1 MRKASGT
8 KMTQGNADNDKLP
21 VLDRATIEKAYAR
34 WAPVYDLVFGP
45 LLDIGRRTAT
55 NAASRIGGRI
65 LNVGVGTGL
74 ELPYFDRSHDVIG
87 VDISE
92 PMLRKAQERVDREKL
107 TNVKGLLV
115 MDGANLAFDDA
126 SFDCVVAQFV
136 ITTVPQPEKTLDEFA
151 RVLKPGGEI
160 VLVNHIG
167 AERGLRASF
176 ERWFSRHA
184 RKLGWTPEFPFSRIS
199 DWAQAHGGVKLI
211 ERRSVQPFGV
221 FTLMRFER
229 VAPAGEM
236 LEAATA

>member
-1 MRKASGT
+1 MNKESAGNGKSSG
-8 KMTQGNADNDKLP
+8 
-21 VLDRATIEKAYAR
+21 LDRETIEKAYAR

-45 LLDIGRRTAT
+45 LLDMGRRTAT
-55 NAASRIGGRI
+55 NAATRIGGRI

-74 ELPYFDRSHDVIG
+74 ELPYFDRSHEVVG

-107 TNVKGLLV
+107 HNVKGLCV
-115 MDGANLAFDDA
+115 MDGANLSFADG

-176 ERWFSRHA
+176 ERWFSQHA
-184 RKLGWTPEFPFSRIS
+184 RKLGWSPEFPFKRIS
-199 DWAQAHGGVKLI
+199 DWAEKNGHVRLV
-211 ERRSVQPFGV
+211 ERRTVPPFGV
-221 FTLMRFER
+221 FTLMRFTREN
-229 VAPAGEM
+229 AANATPA
-236 LEAATA
+236 AATA

>member
-1 MRKASGT
+1 MKTELAGNGGT
-8 KMTQGNADNDKLP
+8 AQG
-21 VLDRATIEKAYAR
+21 LDRATIEKAYAR

-45 LLDIGRRTAT
+45 LLDMGRRTAT
-55 NAASRIGGRI
+55 HAATRVGGRI

-74 ELPYFDRSHDVIG
+74 ELPYFDKSHDVIG

-107 TNVKGLLV
+107 TNVKGLTV
-115 MDGANLAFDDA
+115 MDGANLAFADG

-160 VLVNHIG
+160 ILVNHIG

-176 ERWFSRHA
+176 ERWFSQHA
-184 RKLGWTPEFPFSRIS
+184 RKLGWSPEFPFKRIS
-199 DWAQAHGGVKLI
+199 DWAEKNGNVRLL
-211 ERRSVQPFGV
+211 ERRTVPPFGV
-221 FTLMRFER
+221 FTLMRFARDGAIGVE
-229 VAPAGEM
+229 PA
-236 LEAATA
+236 AATA

>member
-1 MRKASGT
+1 MNTEVAGNGKEA
-8 KMTQGNADNDKLP
+8 QG
-21 VLDRATIEKAYAR
+21 LDRATIEKAYAR

-45 LLDIGRRTAT
+45 LLDMGRRTAT
-55 NAASRIGGRI
+55 NAATRVGGRI

-74 ELPYFDRSHDVIG
+74 ELPYFDKSHEVIG

-92 PMLRKAQERVDREKL
+92 PMLRRAQERVDREKL
-107 TNVKGLLV
+107 TNIKGLCV
-115 MDGANLAFDDA
+115 MDGANLSFADN

-176 ERWFSRHA
+176 ERWFSQHA
-184 RKLGWTPEFPFSRIS
+184 RKLGWSPEFPFKRIS
-199 DWAQAHGGVKLI
+199 DWAEQNGHVHLV
-211 ERRSVQPFGV
+211 ERRTVPPFGV
-221 FTLMRFER
+221 FTLMRFSREDAANAR
-229 VAPAGEM
+229 PA
-236 LEAATA
+236 AATA

>member
-1 MRKASGT
+1 MNSEMAGNGAAS
-8 KMTQGNADNDKLP
+8 QG
-21 VLDRATIEKAYAR
+21 LDRVTIEKAYAR

-45 LLDIGRRTAT
+45 LLDVGRRTAT
-55 NAASRIGGRI
+55 NAATRVGGRI

-74 ELPYFDRSHDVIG
+74 ELPYFDKSHEVIG

-107 TNVKGLLV
+107 HNVKGLCV
-115 MDGANLAFDDA
+115 MDGANLSFADS

-176 ERWFSRHA
+176 ERWFSQHA
-184 RKLGWTPEFPFSRIS
+184 RKLGWSPEFPFKRIA
-199 DWAQAHGGVKLI
+199 DWAEKNGHVRLV
-211 ERRSVQPFGV
+211 ERRTVSPFGV
-221 FTLMRFER
+221 FTLMRFTREDAAR
-229 VAPAGEM
+229 SGPA
-236 LEAATA
+236 AATA

>member
-1 MRKASGT
+1 MKTEVAAKSG
-8 KMTQGNADNDKLP
+8 QN
-21 VLDRATIEKAYAR
+21 LDRETIEKAYAR

-45 LLDIGRRTAT
+45 LLDMGRRTAT
-55 NAASRIGGRI
+55 NAATRVGGRI

-74 ELPYFDRSHDVIG
+74 ELPYFDKSHEVIG

-107 TNVKGLLV
+107 TNIKGLCV
-115 MDGANLAFDDA
+115 MDGANLSFADN

-176 ERWFSRHA
+176 ERWFSQHA
-184 RKLGWTPEFPFSRIS
+184 RKLGWSPEFPFKRIS
-199 DWAQAHGGVKLI
+199 DWAEKNGKVRLL
-211 ERRSVQPFGV
+211 ERRTVPPFGV
-221 FTLMRFER
+221 FTLMRFSREDAANAR
-229 VAPAGEM
+229 PA
-236 LEAATA
+236 AATA

>member
-1 MRKASGT
+1 MKTEVAGNG
-8 KMTQGNADNDKLP
+8 KEAQGG
-21 VLDRATIEKAYAR
+21 LDRATIEKAYAR

-45 LLDIGRRTAT
+45 LLDMGRRTAT
-55 NAASRIGGRI
+55 TAATRVGGRI

-74 ELPYFDRSHDVIG
+74 ELPYFEKSHEVIG

-107 TNVKGLLV
+107 QNVKGLCV
-115 MDGANLAFDDA
+115 MDGANLSFADG

-176 ERWFSRHA
+176 ERWFSQHA
-184 RKLGWTPEFPFSRIS
+184 RKLGWSPEFPFKRLS
-199 DWAQAHGGVKLI
+199 DWAEKNGNVRLV
-211 ERRSVQPFGV
+211 ERRTVPPFGV
-221 FTLMRFER
+221 FTLMRFAR
-229 VAPAGEM
+229 QAAASAKPA
-236 LEAATA
+236 AATA

>member
-1 MRKASGT
+1 MTIQNSGNGHA
-8 KMTQGNADNDKLP
+8 QG
-21 VLDRATIEKAYAR
+21 LDRATIEKAYAR

-55 NAASRIGGRI
+55 SAASRIGGRI

-74 ELPYFDRSHDVIG
+74 ELPYFDKSHDVIG

-92 PMLRKAQERVDREKL
+92 PMLRRAQERVDREKL
-107 TNVKGLLV
+107 TNIKGLTV
-115 MDGANLAFDDA
+115 MDGANLAFADG

-176 ERWFSRHA
+176 ERWFSQHA
-184 RKLGWTPEFPFSRIS
+184 RKLGWSPEFPFSRIS
-199 DWAQAHGGVKLI
+199 DWAARNGKVTLL
-211 ERRSVQPFGV
+211 ERRTVPPFGV
-221 FTLMRFER
+221 FTLMRFARMGES
-229 VAPAGEM
+229 VARPA
-236 LEAATA
+236 AATA

>member
-1 MRKASGT
+1 MKTEEAAKSG
-8 KMTQGNADNDKLP
+8 QS
-21 VLDRATIEKAYAR
+21 LDRETIEKAYAR

-45 LLDIGRRTAT
+45 LLDMGRRTAT
-55 NAASRIGGRI
+55 NAATRVGGRI

-74 ELPYFDRSHDVIG
+74 ELPYFDKSHEVIG

-107 TNVKGLLV
+107 VNVKGLCV
-115 MDGANLAFDDA
+115 MDGANLSFADN

-176 ERWFSRHA
+176 ERWFSQHA
-184 RKLGWTPEFPFSRIS
+184 RKLGWSPEFPFKRIS
-199 DWAQAHGGVKLI
+199 DWAEKNGNVRLV
-211 ERRSVQPFGV
+211 ERRTVPPFGV
-221 FTLMRFER
+221 FTLMRFAREG
-229 VAPAGEM
+229 ATAATPA
-236 LEAATA
+236 AATA

>member
-1 MRKASGT
+1 MKSEFAGNGKAAQAGEL
-8 KMTQGNADNDKLP
+8 G
-21 VLDRATIEKAYAR
+21 LDRATIEKAYAR

-45 LLDIGRRTAT
+45 LLDMGRRTAT
-55 NAASRIGGRI
+55 NAATRVGGRI

-74 ELPYFDRSHDVIG
+74 ELPYFDKAHEVVG

-107 TNVKGLLV
+107 FNVKGLCV
-115 MDGANLAFDDA
+115 MDGANLSFADG

-176 ERWFSRHA
+176 ERWFSQHA
-184 RKLGWTPEFPFSRIS
+184 RKLGWSPDFPFKRIS
-199 DWAQAHGGVKLI
+199 DWADKNGHVRLV
-211 ERRSVQPFGV
+211 ERRTVPPFGV
-221 FTLMRFER
+221 FTLMRFSREDAASA
-229 VAPAGEM
+229 APA
-236 LEAATA
+236 AATA

>member
-1 MRKASGT
+1 MKIEAAGNG
-8 KMTQGNADNDKLP
+8 KPAQG
-21 VLDRATIEKAYAR
+21 LDRATIEKAYAR

-45 LLDIGRRTAT
+45 LLDMGRRTAT

-74 ELPYFDRSHDVIG
+74 ELPYFDKTHDVVG

-92 PMLRKAQERVDREKL
+92 PMLRKAQERIDREDL
-107 TNVKGLLV
+107 ANIKGLCV
-115 MDGANLAFDDA
+115 MDGANLAFADN

-176 ERWFSRHA
+176 ERWFSQHA
-184 RKLGWTPEFPFSRIS
+184 RKLGWSPEFPFKRIS
-199 DWAQAHGGVKLI
+199 DWAEKNGKVRLL
-211 ERRSVQPFGV
+211 ERRTVPPFGV
-221 FTLMRFER
+221 FTLMRFAREG
-229 VAPAGEM
+229 AAEPESA
-236 LEAATA
+236 AATA

>member
-1 MRKASGT
+1 MKTEDAANGKAGQT
-8 KMTQGNADNDKLP
+8 
-21 VLDRATIEKAYAR
+21 LDRQTIEKAYAR

-45 LLDIGRRTAT
+45 LLDMGRRTAT
-55 NAASRIGGRI
+55 NAATRIGGRI

-74 ELPYFDRSHDVIG
+74 ELPYFDKSHEVIG

-107 TNVKGLLV
+107 FNIKGLCV
-115 MDGANLAFDDA
+115 MDGANLSFADN

-176 ERWFSRHA
+176 ERWFSQHA
-184 RKLGWTPEFPFSRIS
+184 RKLGWSPEFPFKRIS
-199 DWAQAHGGVKLI
+199 DWAEKNGHVRLL
-211 ERRSVQPFGV
+211 ERRTVPPFGV
-221 FTLMRFER
+221 FTLMRFAREDAAR
-229 VAPAGEM
+229 AAPA
-236 LEAATA
+236 AATA

>member
-1 MRKASGT
+1 MKTEVAGNGKEAQSGE
-8 KMTQGNADNDKLP
+8 QG
-21 VLDRATIEKAYAR
+21 LDRATIEKAYAR

-45 LLDIGRRTAT
+45 LLDMGRRTAT
-55 NAASRIGGRI
+55 NAATRVGGRI

-74 ELPYFDRSHDVIG
+74 ELPYFDQSHEVIG

-107 TNVKGLLV
+107 TNIKGLCV
-115 MDGANLAFDDA
+115 MDGANLSFADN

-176 ERWFSRHA
+176 ERWFSQHA
-184 RKLGWTPEFPFSRIS
+184 RKLGWSPEFPFKRIS
-199 DWAQAHGGVKLI
+199 DWADRNGNVRLV
-211 ERRSVQPFGV
+211 ERRTVPPFGV
-221 FTLMRFER
+221 FTLMRFSREDEANAR
-229 VAPAGEM
+229 PA
-236 LEAATA
+236 AATA

>member
-1 MRKASGT
+1 MKT
-8 KMTQGNADNDKLP
+8 ENNDNAGQS
-21 VLDRATIEKAYAR
+21 LDRATIEKAYAR

-45 LLDIGRRTAT
+45 LLDMGRRTAT
-55 NAASRIGGRI
+55 NAATRVGGRI

-74 ELPYFDRSHDVIG
+74 ELPYFDKSHEVIG

-107 TNVKGLLV
+107 VNIKGLCV
-115 MDGANLAFDDA
+115 MDGANLSFADN

-176 ERWFSRHA
+176 ERWFSQHA
-184 RKLGWTPEFPFSRIS
+184 RKLGWSPEFPFSRIS
-199 DWAQAHGGVKLI
+199 DWAAKNGGVRLV
-211 ERRSVQPFGV
+211 ERRTVPPFGV
-221 FTLMRFER
+221 FTLMRFAR
-229 VAPAGEM
+229 DDAASATPA
-236 LEAATA
+236 AATA

>member
-1 MRKASGT
+1 MKT
-8 KMTQGNADNDKLP
+8 ENNDNAGQS
-21 VLDRATIEKAYAR
+21 LDRATIEKAYAR

-45 LLDIGRRTAT
+45 LLDMGRRTAT
-55 NAASRIGGRI
+55 NAATRVGGRI

-74 ELPYFDRSHDVIG
+74 ELPYFDKSHEVIG

-107 TNVKGLLV
+107 VNVKGLCV
-115 MDGANLAFDDA
+115 MDGANLSFADG

-160 VLVNHIG
+160 ILVNHIG

-176 ERWFSRHA
+176 ERWFSQHA
-184 RKLGWTPEFPFSRIS
+184 RKLGWSPEFPFKRIS
-199 DWAQAHGGVKLI
+199 DWAEKNGNVRLL
-211 ERRSVQPFGV
+211 ERRTVPPFGV
-221 FTLMRFER
+221 FTLMRFSRATAEN
-229 VAPAGEM
+229 VSPA
-236 LEAATA
+236 AATA

>member
-1 MRKASGT
+1 MKSEFAGNG
-8 KMTQGNADNDKLP
+8 QGAQG
-21 VLDRATIEKAYAR
+21 LDRATIEKAYAR

-45 LLDIGRRTAT
+45 LLDMGRRTAT
-55 NAASRIGGRI
+55 NAATRVGGRI

-74 ELPYFDRSHDVIG
+74 ELPYFDKSHEVIG

-107 TNVKGLLV
+107 TNIKGLCV
-115 MDGANLAFDDA
+115 MDGANLSFADN

-176 ERWFSRHA
+176 ERWFSQHA
-184 RKLGWTPEFPFSRIS
+184 RKLGWSPEFPFKRIS
-199 DWAQAHGGVKLI
+199 DWAEKNGNVRLV
-211 ERRSVQPFGV
+211 ERRTVPPFGV
-221 FTLMRFER
+221 FTLMRFSREAAR
-229 VAPAGEM
+229 STASAA
-236 LEAATA
+236 AATA

>member
-1 MRKASGT
+1 MKTELAGNSGT
-8 KMTQGNADNDKLP
+8 AQG
-21 VLDRATIEKAYAR
+21 LDRATIEKAYAR

-45 LLDIGRRTAT
+45 LLDMGRRTAT
-55 NAASRIGGRI
+55 HAATRVGGRI

-74 ELPYFDRSHDVIG
+74 ELPYFDKSHDVIG

-107 TNVKGLLV
+107 TNVKGLTV
-115 MDGANLAFDDA
+115 MDGANLAFADG

-160 VLVNHIG
+160 ILVNHIG

-176 ERWFSRHA
+176 ERWFSQHA
-184 RKLGWTPEFPFSRIS
+184 RKLGWSPEFPFKRIS
-199 DWAQAHGGVKLI
+199 DWAEKNGNVRLL
-211 ERRSVQPFGV
+211 ERRTVPPFGV
-221 FTLMRFER
+221 FTLMRFARDGAIGVE
-229 VAPAGEM
+229 PA
-236 LEAATA
+236 AATA

>member
-1 MRKASGT
+1 MNSEMGGNGKAP
-8 KMTQGNADNDKLP
+8 QG
-21 VLDRATIEKAYAR
+21 LDRVTIEKAYAR

-45 LLDIGRRTAT
+45 LLDMGRRTAT
-55 NAASRIGGRI
+55 NAATRVGGRI

-74 ELPYFDRSHDVIG
+74 ELPYFDKSHEVVG

-92 PMLRKAQERVDREKL
+92 PMLRKAQERVEREKL
-107 TNVKGLLV
+107 GNVKALCV
-115 MDGANLAFDDA
+115 MDGANLAFADG

-176 ERWFSRHA
+176 ERWFSQHA
-184 RKLGWTPEFPFSRIS
+184 RKLGWSPEFPFKRIS
-199 DWAQAHGGVKLI
+199 DWAEKNGNVRLV
-211 ERRSVQPFGV
+211 ERRTVPPFGV
-221 FTLMRFER
+221 FTLMRFTRGDTAESS
-229 VAPAGEM
+229 PA
-236 LEAATA
+236 AALA

>member
-1 MRKASGT
+1 
-8 KMTQGNADNDKLP
+8 MTTVKSVNGKLQG
-21 VLDRATIEKAYAR
+21 LDRATIERAYAR

-45 LLDIGRRTAT
+45 LLDFGRRTAT

-74 ELPYFDRSHDVIG
+74 ELPYFDKSHDVIG

-92 PMLRKAQERVDREKL
+92 PMLRKAQERIDREKL
-107 TNVKGLLV
+107 FNVKGLAV
-115 MDGANLAFDDA
+115 MDGANLAFADG

-176 ERWFSRHA
+176 ERWFSQHA
-184 RKLGWTPEFPFSRIS
+184 RKLGWSPEFPFSRIS
-199 DWAQAHGGVKLI
+199 DWAAKNGNVRLI
-211 ERRSVQPFGV
+211 ERRTVPPFGV
-221 FTLMRFER
+221 FTLMRFTR
-229 VAPAGEM
+229 VGEDAAQPA
-236 LEAATA
+236 AATA

>member
-1 MRKASGT
+1 MKT
-8 KMTQGNADNDKLP
+8 ENNDNAGQS
-21 VLDRATIEKAYAR
+21 LDRATIEKAYAR

-45 LLDIGRRTAT
+45 LLDMGRRTAT
-55 NAASRIGGRI
+55 NAATRVGGRI

-74 ELPYFDRSHDVIG
+74 ELPYFDKSHEVIG

-107 TNVKGLLV
+107 VNIKGLCV
-115 MDGANLAFDDA
+115 MDGANLSFADN

-176 ERWFSRHA
+176 ERWFSQHA
-184 RKLGWTPEFPFSRIS
+184 RKLGWSPEFPFSRIS
-199 DWAQAHGGVKLI
+199 DWAAKNGGVRLV
-211 ERRSVQPFGV
+211 ERRTVPPFGV
-221 FTLMRFER
+221 FTLMRFSR
-229 VAPAGEM
+229 DGAAAATPA
-236 LEAATA
+236 AATA

>member
-1 MRKASGT
+1 MKTEVAGNGKAE
-8 KMTQGNADNDKLP
+8 QG
-21 VLDRATIEKAYAR
+21 LDRRTIEKAYAR

-45 LLDIGRRTAT
+45 LFDVGRRTAT
-55 NAASRIGGRI
+55 NAATRIGGRI

-74 ELPYFDRSHDVIG
+74 ELPYFDKSHEVVG

-92 PMLRKAQERVDREKL
+92 PMLRKAQERIEREKL
-107 TNVKGLLV
+107 ANVKGLCV
-115 MDGANLAFDDA
+115 MDGANLAFADG

-176 ERWFSRHA
+176 ERWFSQHA
-184 RKLGWTPEFPFSRIS
+184 RKLGWSPEFPFKRLS
-199 DWAQAHGGVKLI
+199 DWAEKNGSVRLV
-211 ERRSVQPFGV
+211 ERRTVPPFGV
-221 FTLMRFER
+221 FTLMRFSR
-229 VAPAGEM
+229 DDAANAAPA
-236 LEAATA
+236 AATA

>member
-1 MRKASGT
+1 MKSESAGNGKAA
-8 KMTQGNADNDKLP
+8 QG
-21 VLDRATIEKAYAR
+21 LDRATIEKAYAR
-34 WAPVYDLVFGP
+34 WAPVYDVVFGP
-45 LLDIGRRTAT
+45 LLDMGRRTAT
-55 NAASRIGGRI
+55 NAATRVGGRI

-74 ELPYFDRSHDVIG
+74 ELPYFDKSHEVVG

-107 TNVKGLLV
+107 HNVKGLCV
-115 MDGANLAFDDA
+115 MDGANLSFADG

-176 ERWFSRHA
+176 ERWFSQHA
-184 RKLGWTPEFPFSRIS
+184 RKLGWSPEFPFKRIS
-199 DWAQAHGGVKLI
+199 DWAEKNGHVQLV
-211 ERRSVQPFGV
+211 ERRTVPPFGV
-221 FTLMRFER
+221 FTLMRFARET
-229 VAPAGEM
+229 AANSQPA
-236 LEAATA
+236 AATA

>member
-1 MRKASGT
+1 MKTEEVSKSGE
-8 KMTQGNADNDKLP
+8 G
-21 VLDRATIEKAYAR
+21 LDRATIEKAYAR

-45 LLDIGRRTAT
+45 LLDMGRRTAT
-55 NAASRIGGRI
+55 NAATRVGGRI

-74 ELPYFDRSHDVIG
+74 ELPYFDKSHEVIG

-107 TNVKGLLV
+107 ANIKGLCV
-115 MDGANLAFDDA
+115 MDGANLSFADN

-160 VLVNHIG
+160 ILVNHIG

-176 ERWFSRHA
+176 ERWFSQHA
-184 RKLGWTPEFPFSRIS
+184 RKLGWSPEFPFKRIS
-199 DWAQAHGGVKLI
+199 DWAEKNGKVRLL
-211 ERRSVQPFGV
+211 ERRTVPPFGV
-221 FTLMRFER
+221 FTLMRFSREDAANAR
-229 VAPAGEM
+229 PA
-236 LEAATA
+236 AATA

>member
-1 MRKASGT
+1 MT
-8 KMTQGNADNDKLP
+8 KEKSETAIP
-21 VLDRATIEKAYAR
+21 VMDRATIEKAYAR

-45 LLDIGRRTAT
+45 LLDMGRRTAT
-55 NAASRIGGRI
+55 NAATRIGGRI

-74 ELPYFDRSHDVIG
+74 ELPYFDKSHDVIG

-92 PMLRKAQERVDREKL
+92 PMLRKAKERVVREKL
-107 TNVKGLLV
+107 TNVKGLTV
-115 MDGANLAFDDA
+115 MDGANLAFADA

-184 RKLGWTPEFPFSRIS
+184 RKLGWTPEFPFARLS
-199 DWAQAHGGVKLI
+199 DWAAKHGGVRLV
-211 ERRSVQPFGV
+211 ERRTVPPFGV
-221 FTLMRFER
+221 FTLLRFTR
-229 VAPAGEM
+229 DTAAAPQN
-236 LEAATA
+236 AAVNA

>member
-1 MRKASGT
+1 MKTEVA
-8 KMTQGNADNDKLP
+8 GNGKGAQE
-21 VLDRATIEKAYAR
+21 LDRATIEKAYAR

-45 LLDIGRRTAT
+45 LLDMGRRTAT
-55 NAASRIGGRI
+55 NAATRVGGRI

-74 ELPYFDRSHDVIG
+74 ELPYFDKSHEVIG

-107 TNVKGLLV
+107 SNIKGLCV
-115 MDGANLAFDDA
+115 MDGANLSFADN

-176 ERWFSRHA
+176 ERWFSQHA
-184 RKLGWTPEFPFSRIS
+184 RKLGWSPEFPFKRIS
-199 DWAQAHGGVKLI
+199 DWAEKNGHVRLV
-211 ERRSVQPFGV
+211 ERRTVPPFGV
-221 FTLMRFER
+221 FTLMRFSREDG
-229 VAPAGEM
+229 ANAQPA
-236 LEAATA
+236 AATA